1 MRRMS
6 KFMCCDLCKGKGI
19 VNNCGFAKWCP
30 KCCGMGVVN
39 WIENIFGKS
48 DLELS
53 DDEKLEKKLE
63 SKNTII
69 INKLIQTLWILMY

>member
-53 DDEKLEKKLE
+53 DDEKIRKEKRIE
-63 SKNTII
+63 EH
-69 INKLIQTLWILMY
+69 YP